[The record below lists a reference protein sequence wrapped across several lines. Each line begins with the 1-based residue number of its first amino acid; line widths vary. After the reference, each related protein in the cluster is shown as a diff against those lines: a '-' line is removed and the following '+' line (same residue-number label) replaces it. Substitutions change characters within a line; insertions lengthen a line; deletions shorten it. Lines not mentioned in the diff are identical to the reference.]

1 MYKENKIVQATD
13 LRKYYLSRAN
23 LITGSLTTFPNVV
36 KVLENGKIVNKEIQY
51 NQTLTKQIDELIQN
65 AIDENVRTKGD
76 YANKIVIKID
86 QESGYITVSDNGR
99 GLPIDTYVLASTKF
113 MTSSNFEFMDGAGDT
128 SDTVG
133 MNGIGSKLVPLFS
146 LDYQLTT
153 TTLEGDKGV
162 VKCQNNMEIIE
173 HKESKAPTT
182 ATHGVTVRFK
192 PDFERLKMDGISD
205 DIVNHIHALLINIAY
220 AKPHI
225 DFIFQGKLVK
235 VRDFKEFTKYYSNDF
250 SILQDDEQIAL
261 AVIPT
266 DEYKFIHIVN
276 SLDLNKGGVAL
287 DYISNNIVNAFT
299 TRLKKGF
306 SKITNGAVKSKLG
319 IILILKDMKNLRF
332 GGGQTKEELKNT
344 VTELGLSPLKYND
357 FAEILFKNTSIRM
370 PIIELYKIQQEF
382 ENRKNEI
389 FERTDKKEVFNA
401 KFIKATKENKFLFIA
416 EGDSALASLPDALGR
431 DYNGFLPL
439 SGKLQNALKTTTAT
453 LIKNQRVQDIINAF
467 GLGLDK
473 PNYKNIVVASDA
485 DLDGTHI
492 LCLVLSLVYKLQPSL
507 LTNGNIYR
515 LVTPV
520 ITVTKGKDLVKW
532 YFTLDEYN
540 NDKENIPSGT
550 VVNYMKGL
558 GSYSAQLYKQ
568 LFKKLGGY
576 EKCIEKINFSA
587 GDEKILENWMTDNGI
602 DFRKD
607 ILSKKSFSIE
617 SL

>member
-146 LDYQLTT
+146 SDYQLTT

-344 VTELGLSPLKYND
+344 VTELGLSKPKPKA
-357 FAEILFKNTSIRM
+357 F
-370 PIIELYKIQQEF
+370 II
-382 ENRKNEI
+382 
-389 FERTDKKEVFNA
+389 
-401 KFIKATKENKFLFIA
+401 
-416 EGDSALASLPDALGR
+416 S
-431 DYNGFLPL
+431 
-439 SGKLQNALKTTTAT
+439 
-453 LIKNQRVQDIINAF
+453 
-467 GLGLDK
+467 
-473 PNYKNIVVASDA
+473 
-485 DLDGTHI
+485 
-492 LCLVLSLVYKLQPSL
+492 
-507 LTNGNIYR
+507 
-515 LVTPV
+515 
-520 ITVTKGKDLVKW
+520 
-532 YFTLDEYN
+532 
-540 NDKENIPSGT
+540 
-550 VVNYMKGL
+550 
-558 GSYSAQLYKQ
+558 
-568 LFKKLGGY
+568 
-576 EKCIEKINFSA
+576 
-587 GDEKILENWMTDNGI
+587 
-602 DFRKD
+602 
-607 ILSKKSFSIE
+607 
-617 SL
+617 

>member
-146 LDYQLTT
+146 SDYQLTT

-162 VKCQNNMEIIE
+162 VKCQNNMETIE

-205 DIVNHIHALLINIAY
+205 DIINHIHALLINIAY

-319 IILILKDMKNLRF
+319 IILILKDMKSLRF

-389 FERTDKKEVFNA
+389 FERTDKKEV
-401 KFIKATKENKFLFIA
+401 
-416 EGDSALASLPDALGR
+416 
-431 DYNGFLPL
+431 
-439 SGKLQNALKTTTAT
+439 
-453 LIKNQRVQDIINAF
+453 
-467 GLGLDK
+467 LDRK
-473 PNYKNIVVASDA
+473 SVV
-485 DLDGTHI
+485 
-492 LCLVLSLVYKLQPSL
+492 
-507 LTNGNIYR
+507 
-515 LVTPV
+515 
-520 ITVTKGKDLVKW
+520 
-532 YFTLDEYN
+532 
-540 NDKENIPSGT
+540 
-550 VVNYMKGL
+550 
-558 GSYSAQLYKQ
+558 
-568 LFKKLGGY
+568 
-576 EKCIEKINFSA
+576 
-587 GDEKILENWMTDNGI
+587 
-602 DFRKD
+602 
-607 ILSKKSFSIE
+607 
-617 SL
+617 